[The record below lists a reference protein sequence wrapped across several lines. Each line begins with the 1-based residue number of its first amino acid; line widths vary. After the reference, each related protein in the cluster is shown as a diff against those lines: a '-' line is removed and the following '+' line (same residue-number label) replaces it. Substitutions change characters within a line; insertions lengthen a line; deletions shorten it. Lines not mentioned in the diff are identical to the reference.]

1 MTRSMKKIEFG
12 FVFSDLGN
20 DALEAQRRATVKNRE
35 VPDTLL
41 VTEAQFRELI
51 TDWRCI
57 GNKIFDMKLMIADTP
72 KMRAFRGNLR

>member
-1 MTRSMKKIEFG
+1 MTKTEFG
-12 FVFSDLGN
+12 FVFSDLWN
-20 DALEAQRRATVKNRE
+20 DALEAKRKATVKNRE

-57 GNKIFDMKLMIADTP
+57 GNRIFGMKMMICDTP